1 MLRFGI
7 HRRTLSPSFIERLI
21 SMSNQIDM
29 TASKQ
34 PGSFPAWLT
43 PVLLLFGLLAAL
55 VTEPVVSANRERFF
69 TATGL
74 PPFPPKLMWQVF
86 WDNVY
91 NHAICYG
98 FLGIVTCGLVGLA
111 TGASIHWMRAIL
123 GAVIGSVVGLFVGV
137 TLGVSGWYLSERVL
151 GSSNMDSMYKAILIF
166 VPFWFVLTLA
176 ACFVA
181 LLVSNK
187 LGHLEIA
194 VLPSLAYAIAAVFIY
209 IAVVT
214 AVFPSDWPGRIIP
227 EFGRVRLVLE
237 ISGCLGVA
245 GAVLAVL
252 RASSRVQ
259 KKIESATI

>member
-1 MLRFGI
+1 
-7 HRRTLSPSFIERLI
+7 
-21 SMSNQIDM
+21 MSSQIDH

-34 PGSFPAWLT
+34 PVGFPAWLT
-43 PVLLLFGLLAAL
+43 PTLLLFGLFAAL
-55 VTEPVVSANRERFF
+55 VSEPVVSANRERFF

-98 FLGIVTCGLVGLA
+98 FLGVVTCGLVGLA
-111 TGASIHWMRAIL
+111 TGATIHRMRAIL
-123 GAVIGSVVGLFVGV
+123 GTVVGSVVGLFAGV
-137 TLGVSGWYLSERVL
+137 ALGVSGWYLSNREL
-151 GSSNMDSMYKAILIF
+151 DSSNMDSIYQAILIF
-166 VPFWFVLTLA
+166 VPFWFGLTLA

-181 LLVSNK
+181 LLVTKK
-187 LGHLEIA
+187 LGHIASA
-194 VLPSLAYAIAAVFIY
+194 VLPSLAFAIASVFVY
-209 IAVVT
+209 IGVVT
-214 AVFPSDWPGRIIP
+214 AIFPSDWPGRIIP

-237 ISGCLGVA
+237 ITGCLGVA

-252 RASSRVQ
+252 RASSRVE